1 MRNIKDF
8 LIIMLF
14 IFGIAGSLGACEIGR
29 ISIPQMFSQVAQC
42 GALMALVARVEVV
55 IKLAYQMLQRLR
67 KAAQSVPRNVRRL
80 HSRGRGLKVH

>member
-1 MRNIKDF
+1 MKAF
-8 LIIMLF
+8 LIIMIF

-42 GALMALVARVEVV
+42 GALMALVALAEVV

-67 KAAQSVPRNVRRL
+67 KAAQSVSRHMRRV
-80 HSRGRGLKVH
+80 HSRNRSLKVH